1 MGANRPCS
9 RSSAGGLRY
18 GCEIVVKRSSRSGW
32 FLAAFQER
40 QALSSSNVKE
50 SNEHAS
56 PETVVTVENEGD
68 GTHATGLLRL
78 WRCVDC
84 GGEKEAGGGTRE
96 RKDRDGCSPSD
107 ALRTRGLWLTRIF
120 RKIVVT
126 KHSFVQEIPSCAA
139 SAGIAFYTKR
149 ERPEVSERECTA
161 VIHVRR
167 CDVLRREAEAWVF
180 VTDMHG
186 CVDLQLYSTR
196 HGDCLCPTPQRLR
209 TVALFGVPPC
219 TQ

>member
-1 MGANRPCS
+1 MSYFLCVRCRRERSIRSVRSKPGFRKGLNPKRS
-9 RSSAGGLRY
+9 RFRTRIDRGRIGQQDGYEPDPTSDG
-18 GCEIVVKRSSRSGW
+18 SSRSGW

-40 QALSSSNVKE
+40 QALSSSNAKE
-50 SNEHAS
+50 SNDHAY
-56 PETVVTVENEGD
+56 PETVVTVENVGD

-139 SAGIAFYTKR
+139 SAGIAFCTRR

-161 VIHVRR
+161 EVHV
-167 CDVLRREAEAWVF
+167 
-180 VTDMHG
+180 
-186 CVDLQLYSTR
+186 
-196 HGDCLCPTPQRLR
+196 
-209 TVALFGVPPC
+209 
-219 TQ
+219 